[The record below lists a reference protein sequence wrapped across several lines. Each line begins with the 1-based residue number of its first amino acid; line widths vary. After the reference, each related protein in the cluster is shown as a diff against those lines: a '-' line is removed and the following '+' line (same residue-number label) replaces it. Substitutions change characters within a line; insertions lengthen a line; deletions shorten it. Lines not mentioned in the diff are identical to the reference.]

1 MVIVLAGGTIVLTA
15 MGAMVVG
22 CFTGTGTVT
31 EGGLAAIGAMAV
43 GCLVGTGAM
52 LEGGLAAM
60 GATVEG
66 GGGAHPDFL
75 GGSLKALI
83 TRVGST

>member
-1 MVIVLAGGTIVLTA
+1 MVIVLAGGTIVLAA

-43 GCLVGTGAM
+43 GCLVGVGAM
-52 LEGGLAAM
+52 LEGDLAAM
-60 GATVEG
+60 GATMEVGVGSQPDSLEG
-66 GGGAHPDFL
+66 SLRARITR
-75 GGSLKALI
+75 GGS
-83 TRVGST
+83 T